1 MSVSKTAAKSETSR
15 RLIVC
20 HAYDRV
26 MSLDVVGP
34 LQVFGSANDELTRTG
49 RAAGYDVLVTAAR
62 SGPVRTSC
70 GVQLYADCGW
80 QDLDLAT
87 VDTLLVPGGDGV
99 ARFFDD
105 HDFLEWLCTA
115 EKVIPRLGS
124 VCSGA
129 LILAEAGLLNGRMA
143 TTHWSRCDQMIRD
156 YPAIHLMAD
165 RLHSYDPS
173 GYDGDPHVFTSAGV
187 TAGIDLAL
195 AIVEAD
201 YGRALALSV
210 ARRLVMFLKRP
221 GGQAQF
227 SAYLTPEGGATTRLA
242 GLLEWLPAN
251 LAEDLS
257 LETLASRAG
266 MTPRTFSRVFSRDLG
281 MSPARY
287 VERIRVEAARALLQD
302 DGITVSRVAE
312 LCGFRHPETL
322 RRAFQRHLSVS
333 PQEYAE
339 RFARKPYAGAI

>member
-1 MSVSKTAAKSETSR
+1 MSETDTHQ
-15 RLIVC
+15 RLVVC
-20 HAYDRV
+20 HAYERV

-34 LQVFGSANDELTRTG
+34 LQVFGSANDELVRTG
-49 RAAGYDVLVTAAR
+49 RSASYAVQVAADQP
-62 SGPVRTSC
+62 GPVRTSC
-70 GVQLYADCGW
+70 GVQLYADCAW
-80 QDLDLAT
+80 RTLDLT
-87 VDTLLVPGGDGV
+87 QVDTLFVPGGDGV
-99 ARFFDD
+99 ARFFKDQE
-105 HDFLEWLCTA
+105 FLDWLRHA
-115 EKVIPRLGS
+115 EQTIPRLGS

-129 LILAEAGLLNGRMA
+129 LILAEAGVLDGRMA
-143 TTHWSRCDQMIRD
+143 TTHWSRCDQMMRD
-156 YPAIHLMAD
+156 YPSIHMMGD
-165 RLHSYDPS
+165 RLHSYDPT
-173 GYDGDPHVFTSAGV
+173 GLDGDPHVFTSAGV

-201 YGRALALSV
+201 HGRSLALSV

-227 SAYLTPEGGATTRLA
+227 SAYLTPEGGVTTRLA

-251 LAEDLS
+251 LAADLS
-257 LETLASRAG
+257 LEVLADRAG

-302 DGITVSRVAE
+302 ETISISRVAD

-339 RFARKPYAGAI
+339 RFARKSAVAAV